1 MAITTNGG
9 AGVTADAV
17 ATLSNKTLEAPVIN
31 NATFTGAQ
39 AGLEIKFGNNI
50 VLEGTTDNAFEMT
63 LSGGDPTADRT
74 ITLPDVTG
82 TVVTTGNLTAI
93 TTVTSATLTSPT
105 ITGAV
110 FNDGSV
116 VFEGTT
122 ANDFETTLAVTDP
135 TADRTITLP
144 DVTGTV
150 VTTGNLSAI
159 TTLTSPTI
167 TSPTITGAVF
177 NDGSVVFEGATA
189 NDFETTLA
197 ITDPTADRTITF
209 PDSTGTV
216 ALTSDITITSSSKLS
231 AFAATTSAELAGV
244 ISDET
249 GSGALVLGT
258 SPVLTTPVLKSPEER
273 LTVSAT
279 AATGTVNFDALTQGV
294 LYYTTNASGN
304 WTLNVRG
311 DGSNTLNSILT
322 TGDSI
327 TIVFLATQGSTAYY
341 SNAFTIDGTSVT
353 PKYITGTA
361 FSAGNASS
369 IDSYVYTI
377 IKTGSAT
384 FTVLASQTKF
394 A

>member
-9 AGVTADAV
+9 AGITADAV
-17 ATLSNKTLEAPVIN
+17 ATLTNKTLTAPVISD
-31 NATFTGAQ
+31 ATFTGAQ

-74 ITLPDVTG
+74 V
-82 TVVTTGNLTAI
+82 
-93 TTVTSATLTSPT
+93 
-105 ITGAV
+105 
-110 FNDGSV
+110 
-116 VFEGTT
+116 
-122 ANDFETTLAVTDP
+122 
-135 TADRTITLP
+135 TLP

-167 TSPTITGAVF
+167 TGAVF
-177 NDGSVVFEGATA
+177 NDGSILFEGATA
-189 NDFETTLA
+189 DAFETTLA

-209 PDSTGTV
+209 KDASGTV
-216 ALTSDITITSSSKLS
+216 AFTSDITITGSSKLS
-231 AFAATTSAELAGV
+231 DFAATSSSELAGV

-249 GSGALVLGT
+249 GSGALVFGT
-258 SPVLTTPVLKSPEER
+258 SPVLTTPILKSPEER

-311 DGSNTLNSILT
+311 DGSNTLNSVLT

-327 TIVFLATQGSTAYY
+327 TIVFLVTQGSTAYY
-341 SNAFTIDGTSVT
+341 SNAFTIDGNAVT

-377 IKTGSAT
+377 IKTGSAA

>member
-17 ATLSNKTLEAPVIN
+17 ATLSNKTLEQPVIN

-50 VLEGTTDNAFEMT
+50 VLEGTTNDAFEMT

-74 ITLPDVTG
+74 VTLPDATG
-82 TVVTTGNLTAI
+82 TVALTANKLSSFAS
-93 TTVTSATLTSPT
+93 TSSSELAGVISDETG
-105 ITGAV
+105 TGALV
-110 FNDGSV
+110 FGNQPTLNGAIITATGGTPV
-116 VFEGTT
+116 IHGILLPATHTVIFEGATDD
-122 ANDFETTLAVTDP
+122 AFETTLAVVDP
-135 TADRTITLP
+135 TADRTITL
-144 DVTGTV
+144 
-150 VTTGNLSAI
+150 
-159 TTLTSPTI
+159 
-167 TSPTITGAVF
+167 
-177 NDGSVVFEGATA
+177 
-189 NDFETTLA
+189 
-197 ITDPTADRTITF
+197 

-216 ALTSDITITSSSKLS
+216 ALTSDITVTASSTNTFTNKSISL
-231 AFAATTSAELAGV
+231 TTNTVTASLAELNTA
-244 ISDET
+244 ISDADVASLAGSET
-249 GSGALVLGT
+249 LTNKTLT
-258 SPVLTTPVLKSPEER
+258 SPTLNTPILKSPEER

-279 AATGTVNFDALTQGV
+279 AAASTVQFDALTQGV
-294 LYYTTNASGN
+294 LYYTSNATGN

-311 DGSNTLNSILT
+311 DSGTTLNSVLT

-341 SNAFTIDGTSVT
+341 SNAFTIDGNSVT

-384 FTVLASQTKF
+384 YTVLASQTKF

>member
-17 ATLSNKTLEAPVIN
+17 ATLSNKTLEQPVIN

-39 AGLEIKFGNNI
+39 AGLEIKFGNSI
-50 VLEGTTDNAFEMT
+50 VLEGATDNAFEVT
-63 LSGGDPTADRT
+63 LSGGDPTSDRV
-74 ITLPDVTG
+74 ITLPDLTG
-82 TVVTTGNLTAI
+82 TVVLRDTVETLTNK
-93 TTVTSATLTSPT
+93 TLTSPVVSGLT
-105 ITGAV
+105 LSDA
-110 FNDGSV
+110 SV
-116 VFEGTT
+116 VFEGATADAFETTLTVTDPTADRTVTFQDASGTVVLRDSTDTLTNKTLTSPVVSGLTLSDASIVLEGTT
-122 ANDFETTLAVTDP
+122 ANDFETTL
-135 TADRTITLP
+135 
-144 DVTGTV
+144 TV
-150 VTTGNLSAI
+150 
-159 TTLTSPTI
+159 
-167 TSPTITGAVF
+167 
-177 NDGSVVFEGATA
+177 
-189 NDFETTLA
+189 
-197 ITDPTADRTITF
+197 TDPTADRTITF

-216 ALTSDITITSSSKLS
+216 ALTSDITITGSSKLS

-258 SPVLTTPVLKSPEER
+258 SPVLTTPILKSPEER

-279 AATGTVNFDALTQGV
+279 AAASTVQFDALTQGV
-294 LYYTTNASGN
+294 LYYTSNASGN

-311 DGSNTLNSILT
+311 DSGTSLNDSLA

-341 SNAFTIDGTSVT
+341 SNAFTIDGNSVT

>member
-31 NATFTGAQ
+31 NATFSGAQ

-50 VLEGTTDNAFEMT
+50 VLEGTTNDDFEMT
-63 LSGGDPTADRT
+63 FSGGDPTADRT
-74 ITLPDVTG
+74 VTLPDATG
-82 TVVTTGNLTAI
+82 TVVLRDTTDTLTNK
-93 TTVTSATLTSPT
+93 TLTSP
-105 ITGAV
+105 IISSISNTGTLTLPTSTGTVALTSDIPSLTGYV
-110 FNDGSV
+110 TESGSQTLTNKTLTSPIV
-116 VFEGTT
+116 SGLTVSDASIILEGTT
-122 ANDFETTLAVTDP
+122 ANDFETTL
-135 TADRTITLP
+135 
-144 DVTGTV
+144 TV
-150 VTTGNLSAI
+150 
-159 TTLTSPTI
+159 
-167 TSPTITGAVF
+167 
-177 NDGSVVFEGATA
+177 
-189 NDFETTLA
+189 
-197 ITDPTADRTITF
+197 TDPTADRTITF

-216 ALTSDITITSSSKLS
+216 ALTSDITITGSSKLS
-231 AFAATTSAELAGV
+231 DFAATTSAELAGV

-249 GSGALVLGT
+249 GTGALVLGT
-258 SPVLTTPVLKSPEER
+258 SPVLTTPILKSPEER

-279 AATGTVNFDALTQGV
+279 AATGTVNYDALTQGV
-294 LYYTTNASGN
+294 LYYTTDASAN

-311 DGSNTLNSILT
+311 DGSTTLDDSLAVN
-322 TGDSI
+322 DSI
-327 TIVFLATQGSTAYY
+327 TIVFLVTQGATAYY
-341 SNAFTIDGTSVT
+341 GSALTIDGSAVT

-384 FTVLASQTKF
+384 CTVLASQTKF

>member
-116 VFEGTT
+116 VFEG
-122 ANDFETTLAVTDP
+122 A
-135 TADRTITLP
+135 TAD
-144 DVTGTV
+144 
-150 VTTGNLSAI
+150 A
-159 TTLTSPTI
+159 
-167 TSPTITGAVF
+167 
-177 NDGSVVFEGATA
+177 
-189 NDFETTLA
+189 FETTLA

-216 ALTSDITITSSSKLS
+216 ALTS
-231 AFAATTSAELAGV
+231 GV
-244 ISDET
+244 INNS
-249 GSGALVLGT
+249 L
-258 SPVLTTPVLKSPEER
+258 LT
-273 LTVSAT
+273 
-279 AATGTVNFDALTQGV
+279 
-294 LYYTTNASGN
+294 
-304 WTLNVRG
+304 
-311 DGSNTLNSILT
+311 T
-322 TGDSI
+322 TGD
-327 TIVFLATQGSTAYY
+327 TIYASSANTPARLAVGSTGQVLTVAGGIPTWATPAAGTTA
-341 SNAFTIDGTSVT
+341 NDQAF
-353 PKYITGTA
+353 A
-361 FSAGNASS
+361 FA
-369 IDSYVYTI
+369 VQ
-377 IKTGSAT
+377 
-384 FTVLASQTKF
+384 VF

>member
-9 AGVTADAV
+9 AGITADAV
-17 ATLSNKTLEAPVIN
+17 VTLSNKTLEAPVIN

-39 AGLEIKFGNNI
+39 AGLEVKFGNNI
-50 VLEGTTDNAFEMT
+50 VFEGTTADAYETT
-63 LSGGDPTADRT
+63 LTAGDPTADRT
-74 ITLPDVTG
+74 ITLPNSTG
-82 TVVTTGNLTAI
+82 TVALTSDLSSYI
-93 TTVTSATLTSPT
+93 TASSTDTLTNKTLTSP
-105 ITGAV
+105 V
-110 FNDGSV
+110 
-116 VFEGTT
+116 
-122 ANDFETTLAVTDP
+122 
-135 TADRTITLP
+135 
-144 DVTGTV
+144 
-150 VTTGNLSAI
+150 I
-159 TTLTSPTI
+159 TT
-167 TSPTITGAVF
+167 PTITGAVF

-189 NDFETTLA
+189 DAYETTLA

-216 ALTSDITITSSSKLS
+216 ALTSAKLSDFASTSSS
-231 AFAATTSAELAGV
+231 ELASV

-249 GSGALVLGT
+249 GTGALVFGT
-258 SPVLTTPVLKSPEER
+258 SPVLTTPILKSPEER

-279 AATGTVNFDALTQGV
+279 AASSTVNFDALTQGV
-294 LYYTTNASGN
+294 LYYTSNATGN

-311 DGSNTLNSILT
+311 DGSTTLNSALT

-384 FTVLASQTKF
+384 YTVLASQTKF